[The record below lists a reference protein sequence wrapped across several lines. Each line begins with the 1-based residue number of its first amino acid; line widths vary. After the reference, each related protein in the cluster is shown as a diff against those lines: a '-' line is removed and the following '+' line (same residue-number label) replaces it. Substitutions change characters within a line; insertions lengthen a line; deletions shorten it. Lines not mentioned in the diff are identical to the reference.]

1 VRVGDPGN
9 IDDAIQ
15 KDLEAYREWIMKKG

>member
-15 KDLEAYREWIMKKG
+15 KDLEA